1 MRCFVCGNIKDFT
14 PLFPKFCTAKN
25 YLCHSCCLVFIPQ
38 DSQEMA
44 SDFYKKDGYFEKS
57 KNISYRKI
65 FFSKN
70 LFTKLAEEQLSKM
83 QEIFPDFD
91 LRGKRVLDVGC
102 GYGHI
107 LYAFK
112 EKYGCDVLGIEPSS
126 EAAKTGERAFGIP
139 IEPVLLEEF
148 SSPSRFDL
156 VLCGHVLEMVGDPL
170 SFLNRLKGLL
180 KDRDSIIYLE
190 VPNILRPTGDFNLEQ
205 FFLAESLQTFSAY
218 NLNKFLQNC
227 GLHTLN
233 YDDKDF
239 LRFVCTHG
247 EKESLS
253 VPKITAAEILNF
265 LESYQNSYGIAD
277 YAKVGRDKLG
287 YLSKFTYYKFRDLVD
302 GQSIRPKN

>member
-1 MRCFVCGNIKDFT
+1 MRCFVCGNTKGFT

-25 YLCHSCCLVFIPQ
+25 YLCPSCGLVFMPQ
-38 DSQEMA
+38 GSQEMA

-70 LFTKLAEEQLSKM
+70 LFAKLAEEQLSKI
-83 QEIFPDFD
+83 QKVFPDFD

-102 GYGHI
+102 GYGHT

-126 EAAKTGERAFGIP
+126 EAAKAGERAFGIP

-156 VLCGHVLEMVGDPL
+156 VLCGHVLEMVDDPVL
-170 SFLNRLKGLL
+170 FLQNLKGLM
-180 KDRDSIIYLE
+180 KDDGVLYIE
-190 VPNILRPTGDFNLEQ
+190 VPNILHPTGGFTLNN

-239 LRFVCTHG
+239 LRLVCTHG
-247 EKESLS
+247 ERESLP
-253 VPKITAAEILNF
+253 VPKITATETLNF

-287 YLSKFTYYKFRDLVD
+287 YLSRFVYYKFRDLVD